1 MHNQDIIDLVIF
13 LMDYGPQLW
22 ERRHIEVPK
31 TAIDGYWLAARLQM
45 DNWTRQLKVLE
56 TASRNGEGYPLR
68 HQRGGLAEEIITQ
81 ELLTRIWMA
90 VLHLYGQKTG
100 DDYPASLV
108 HNVYLSHLE
117 LRGRI
122 LGALNRPDYLPR
134 ADAQRLLQLCERTDR
149 WNDLLLG
156 MLASFGDIRSLAV
169 DTYRLEEFAEDYQ
182 HIKTEARRRQTW
194 KLMKASLKAAYNK
207 RIFQYQPH
215 SDWTLALLGHIL
227 GFFPSD
233 LVEKSAHTHLL
244 QAAQVIARYRRTE
257 ELLLAVTPEE
267 GG

>member
-22 ERRHIEVPK
+22 ERQNFEVPK
-31 TAIDGYWLAARLQM
+31 TAVDSFWLAARAQI
-45 DNWTRQLKVLE
+45 DNWTRQLKALE
-56 TASRNGEGYPLR
+56 TPPRNDLDYPFR
-68 HQRGGLAEEIITQ
+68 YQRGGLAEEIITQ
-81 ELLTRIWMA
+81 ELLTRIWTA
-90 VLHLYGQKTG
+90 VLHLYEQKTG
-100 DDYPASLV
+100 NDYPASLV

-156 MLASFGDIRSLAV
+156 ILGSFGDVQSLAV
-169 DTYRLEEFAEDYQ
+169 DAYRLDEFAEDYR

-194 KLMKASLKAAYNK
+194 KLMKASLRAAYNK
-207 RIFQYQPH
+207 RIFPYQPH
-215 SDWTLALLGHIL
+215 SDWTLALFGHIL
-227 GFFPSD
+227 GFFPPD
-233 LVEKSAHTHLL
+233 IAEQSAHTHLL
-244 QAAQVIARYRRTE
+244 QAAQLIARCRKTE
-257 ELLLAVTPEE
+257 ELLFAVVPEE
-267 GG
+267 CG